1 MELVQTK
8 VIAAAAALLL
18 AVSCAEAPQPQVSGA
33 RFGFDWTKHAMDGS
47 RTGVTAVIGDA
58 VEPALGRAANGRYTA
73 PNGKVF
79 TKGSTPQASK
89 LLLDVQPDM
98 AYLKE
103 VLGWCP
109 RGMQKEGYESEHT
122 NWTADAIMA
131 GVEET
136 LGKHVDMGFANYGG
150 IRIDMPQGDVLLD
163 DIVSMYP
170 FRNYLVYVKLKGSDI
185 RALLEQMA
193 QTKMQAIGGVRLVM
207 QDRQLQSVEIGGEP
221 LDDNK
226 TYGLATIDFLLDGG
240 DGYFASRNALEL
252 VKSDVQVKEWMIQYV
267 RSLTAAGKN
276 VESEIDGRV
285 EVIK

>member
-8 VIAAAAALLL
+8 LIAAVAAVLL
-18 AVSCAEAPQPQVSGA
+18 AASCADAPQPQVSGA
-33 RFGFDWTKHAMDGS
+33 RYGFDWTKHAMDGS

-58 VEPALGRAANGRYTA
+58 VEAALGKVSDGRYAA
-73 PNGKVF
+73 PNGKIF
-79 TKGSTPQASK
+79 SKGSVPEVAR

-103 VLGWCP
+103 VLGYSP
-109 RGMQKEGYESEHT
+109 RAMVKEGYESEHT
-122 NWTADAIMA
+122 NWTADAIMK

-136 LGKHVDMGFANYGG
+136 VGEKVDMGFANYGG
-150 IRIDMPQGDVLLD
+150 IRIDMPEGDVLLD

-170 FRNYLVYVKLKGSDI
+170 FRNYLVYVKLKGADI

-193 QTKMQAIGGVRLVM
+193 ATKMQAIGGVRVVM
-207 QDRQLQSVEIGGEP
+207 QDRQLVSVEIGGEP
-221 LDDNK
+221 LDDTK
-226 TYGLATIDFLLDGG
+226 VYGLGTIDFLLDGG
-240 DGYFASRNALEL
+240 DGYFASRNAIEL